1 MKKLNQYILEKLTI
15 DKHVTVD
22 PERTFENI
30 FEKML
35 FLLHMTE
42 SYKASDFVK
51 DWLDENKIHTVTAYV
66 KNNKAFEDY
75 SKDFQKVYK
84 DELKQFYIFAD
95 KEIGYKNAY
104 TYLNHKLQNNG
115 KIVWQS
121 KVSSGN
127 ETYIIRYNKYLGY
140 KPLFSEDLLI
150 FEGNPY
156 GDLG

>member
-35 FLLHMTE
+35 FLLHMLE

-51 DWLDENKIHTVTAYV
+51 DWLDKNKIHTVNAYV
-66 KNNKAFEDY
+66 KDDKAFEDY
-75 SKDFQKVYK
+75 SRDFQKVYK
-84 DELKQFYIFAD
+84 DELKKFYIFAD
-95 KEIGYKNAY
+95 KDLSKKCKYSDLRAK
-104 TYLNHKLQNNG
+104 LFNHG
-115 KIVWQS
+115 KIVWSS
-121 KVSSGN
+121 KVSSGKD
-127 ETYIIRYNKYLGY
+127 TFIMRYKKILGY

-156 GDLG
+156 GDLE